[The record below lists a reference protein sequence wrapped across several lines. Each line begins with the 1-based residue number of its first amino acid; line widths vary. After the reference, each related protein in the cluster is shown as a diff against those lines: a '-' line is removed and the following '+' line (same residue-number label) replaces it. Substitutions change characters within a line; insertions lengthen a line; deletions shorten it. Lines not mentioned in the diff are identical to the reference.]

1 MQLFIPLSSPPILMK
16 VSLFIGYVTS
26 IKLSRRNHHS
36 TIKTSHIH
44 TYNMCKI
51 HIPLMQS
58 QCYHYYLIQSNPIQ
72 SNKSSCD
79 NFFTYVLAPII
90 QRGVLV
96 HSSILCMSSWVHY
109 SRTHLLTT
117 VGTLPLVYE

>member
-1 MQLFIPLSSPPILMK
+1 MQLFIHLYSTLLSHLDEKFSFFKI
-16 VSLFIGYVTS
+16 YVTS
-26 IKLSRRNHHS
+26 IIRVEQNKPPFNYKNL
-36 TIKTSHIH
+36 TH
-44 TYNMCKI
+44 THACTN
-51 HIPLMQS
+51 
-58 QCYHYYLIQSNPIQ
+58 LIQSNPVQ
-72 SNKSSCD
+72 SNQSPCD
-79 NFFTYVLAPII
+79 NFFIYALAHII